1 MLFFIDESW
10 QLSAD
15 RKHKAGVLCA
25 IPIGSGNFNQFSL
38 ELFNLKKKH
47 LGFVGGNLEIKGHR
61 LLQRY
66 YFKLE
71 KKFSDQ
77 STQLNLARDILS
89 LCENSGLKAFATVTF
104 PKEELDL
111 ACANPNQLER
121 PFFFLFER
129 INQFMKEN
137 HPDMIAK
144 LVFDDRDVQTNNR
157 ISASVSNFLHKS
169 HVGKSFDRILKAP
182 LFAISKENAGIQMAD
197 ICGYIIGR
205 RFTGDRDEISQF
217 FQRVKAFQYVSAEL
231 AGKLPSGDPCPLKGI
246 KVIKK
251 ERADGK
257 NIPIGPGSDDE

>member
-15 RKHKAGVLCA
+15 KKHKAGVLCA
-25 IPIGSGNFNQFSL
+25 IPIDSQNFNDFSVQ
-38 ELFNLKKKH
+38 LFNLKKKH
-47 LGFVGGNLEIKGHR
+47 LGFEGGNLEIKGHK

-71 KKFSDQ
+71 KKFQDKSV
-77 STQLNLARDILS
+77 QLNLARDILS
-89 LCENSGLKAFATVTF
+89 LCEKSGLKAFATVTF

-129 INQFMKEN
+129 INQFMREN
-137 HPDMIAK
+137 HTDMIAK
-144 LVFDDRDVQTNNR
+144 LVFDDRDVKTNNR

-169 HVGKSFDRILKAP
+169 HVGKSFDRILKVP

-205 RFTGDRDEISQF
+205 WFTGDNGEISQF
-217 FQRVKAFQYVSAEL
+217 FRRVESFQYVSAEL
-231 AGKLPSGDPCPLKGI
+231 VGKLPNGDPCPLKGI

-251 ERADGK
+251 ERADRK
-257 NIPIGPGSDDE
+257 NIPIGPDSDED